1 MKMIPLAEFQRIT
14 QLSDRA
20 IVWLLNNREIEMEVD
35 PKRGLLI
42 APDSATTRTLID
54 ALSSSEHSLAQAK
67 RALIVERLASIV
79 DDGLDDIVDAAI
91 ARLISK
97 QG

>member
-20 IVWLLNNREIEMEVD
+20 IVWLLNHREIEMEVD

-42 APDSATTRTLID
+42 APDSAATKTLIG

-67 RALIVERLASIV
+67 RALIVEKLASIV
-79 DDGLDDIVDAAI
+79 DDGLDDIVDAAL
-91 ARLISK
+91 ARLISN